1 MDVGIDKPRHDRF
14 VAILRDR
21 ETRRQQRLTLLP
33 AAEPDDG
40 ALVEQQQTVGNVP
53 QAFVKLLRFLHAGG
67 DIKKLPR
74 IAVVNCSAIIFFLV
88 TTGRAHPR
96 NNLR

>member
-1 MDVGIDKPRHDRF
+1 MGVDKARHDRF
-14 VAILRDR
+14 IAILRDR

-53 QAFVKLLRFLHAGG
+53 QAFVELLRFLHAGG
-67 DIKKLPR
+67 DIKKIATNSRGELQCHYFLPCDDR
-74 IAVVNCSAIIFFLV
+74 PSSPA
-88 TTGRAHPR
+88 
-96 NNLR
+96 